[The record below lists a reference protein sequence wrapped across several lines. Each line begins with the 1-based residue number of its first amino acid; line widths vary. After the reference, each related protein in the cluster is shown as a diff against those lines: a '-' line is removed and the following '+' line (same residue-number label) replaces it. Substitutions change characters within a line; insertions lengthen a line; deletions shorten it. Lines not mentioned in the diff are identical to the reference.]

1 MAAVSLEHVAD
12 LLRAAMSPTA
22 EIRSEAERVLEATVR
37 LAGLGVVL
45 ATVMQCISIDYL
57 LAADST
63 DGYPRRLGSVCARY
77 VVRVGCIC
85 GGYPSIGPHRS
96 CQCSLCIRAL
106 FLTTDA
112 TGKPADAVASDCGTV
127 DCI

>member
-57 LAADST
+57 LAAD
-63 DGYPRRLGSVCARY
+63 GYPRRLGSVCARY
-77 VVRVGCIC
+77 AVRVGCIC
-85 GGYPSIGPHRS
+85 GRYLSTDLHRS